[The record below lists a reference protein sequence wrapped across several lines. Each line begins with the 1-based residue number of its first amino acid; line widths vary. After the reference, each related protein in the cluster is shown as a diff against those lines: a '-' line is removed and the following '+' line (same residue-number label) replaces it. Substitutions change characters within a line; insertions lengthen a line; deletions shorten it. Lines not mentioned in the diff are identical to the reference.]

1 MATITIPFGGGPLR
15 FEVPDRNLAQVLK
28 PNPSTPLADL
38 DAAIRAALA
47 NPIGQ
52 PPIEEWVKA
61 SDRVLL
67 VSDDNTRLTPADRMI
82 PPLLARPAWSFSSR
96 I

>member
-1 MATITIPFGGGPLR
+1 MATVTIPFGGNSLQ

-28 PNPSTPLADL
+28 PNASTPLADL
-38 DAAIRAALA
+38 GAAIHTALSD
-47 NPIGQ
+47 PIEQ
-52 PPIEEWVKA
+52 PPIEQWVNP

-82 PPLLARPAWSFSSR
+82 TALLARLNAAGVP
-96 I
+96 